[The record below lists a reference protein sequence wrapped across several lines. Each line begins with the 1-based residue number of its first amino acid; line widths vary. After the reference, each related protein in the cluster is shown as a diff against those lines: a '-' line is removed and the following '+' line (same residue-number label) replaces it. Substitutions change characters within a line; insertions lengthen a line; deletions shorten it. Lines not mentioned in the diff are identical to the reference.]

1 MSTSQPDGGAHPAPS
16 SHPGQ
21 PGGHPPRRAAVTGAA
36 AGIGEAAALL
46 LAEQGA
52 VVYAIDVNADALE
65 ALAARPAGPGRIIAL
80 PADVT
85 DETAMTA
92 AFERIAADGGID
104 SLVCAAG
111 VQTYG
116 TVDATEMTTYDR
128 TMNVNVRGAFL
139 AAHLAIPQIRSHGGG
154 AVVLVAS
161 VQAYVAQQGVAAY
174 AATKGA
180 LLSLNRAMAVDH
192 AGEGIRVNAV
202 CPGSVDTPMLRW
214 AAGLHAESDAEVEEI
229 VADWGRSHPIGRV
242 AQPREV
248 ADVVAYLL
256 GPHASFVTGADIKV
270 DGGLTAGN
278 AVALPDEDTK
288 ENR

>member
-1 MSTSQPDGGAHPAPS
+1 MSTSQPDGGAHRAPS
-16 SHPGQ
+16 GRPGQ
-21 PGGHPPRRAAVTGAA
+21 PGGHPPQRAAVTGAA
-36 AGIGEAAALL
+36 AGIGEAIALL

-52 VVYAIDVNADALE
+52 VVYAIDIDAGALE
-65 ALAARPAGPGRIIAL
+65 ALAARPVGAGRIVAV

-85 DETAMTA
+85 DEAAMTA
-92 AFERIAADGGID
+92 AFDRIAADGGID
-104 SLVCAAG
+104 SLACAAG
-111 VQTYG
+111 IQSYG

-128 TMNVNVRGAFL
+128 TMDVNVRGAFL
-139 AAHLAIPQIRSHGGG
+139 AAHLAIPQIRSHSGG
-154 AVVLVAS
+154 AVVLVSS

-174 AATKGA
+174 ATTKGA
-180 LLSLNRAMAVDH
+180 LLALNRAMAVDH
-192 AGEGIRVNAV
+192 AAEGIRVNAV

-214 AAGLHAESDAEVEEI
+214 AAGLHADSEAEVEQI

-278 AVALPDEDTK
+278 AVVLPDDDTK

>member
-1 MSTSQPDGGAHPAPS
+1 MSENHPDGGAPPASATRPAP
-16 SHPGQ
+16 GVAR
-21 PGGHPPRRAAVTGAA
+21 PPARAAVTGAA
-36 AGIGEAAALL
+36 AGIGAAVALL

-52 VVYAIDVNADALE
+52 VVHAIDVNAE
-65 ALAARPAGPGRIIAL
+65 ALQELAGRPTGPGRIVPV

-85 DETAMTA
+85 DEAAMTA
-92 AFERIAADGGID
+92 AFEKIAADGGVD

-111 VQTYG
+111 IQTYG
-116 TVDATEMTTYDR
+116 TVDGTPMSTYDR
-128 TMNVNVRGAFL
+128 TMDVNVRGAFL
-139 AAHLAIPQIRSHGGG
+139 AAHLAIPQIRSHAGG

-180 LLSLNRAMAVDH
+180 LLSLMRAMAVDH
-192 AGEGIRVNAV
+192 AAEGIRVNAV

-214 AAGLHAESDAEVEEI
+214 AASLHADSDADVEAI
-229 VADWGRSHPIGRV
+229 VADWGRAHPIGRV

-256 GPHASFVTGADIKV
+256 GPHSSFVTGADVKV

-278 AVALPDEDTK
+278 AVALPDDETK
-288 ENR
+288 ES

>member
-1 MSTSQPDGGAHPAPS
+1 MSENHPDGGAPPASATRPAP
-16 SHPGQ
+16 GVAR
-21 PGGHPPRRAAVTGAA
+21 PPARAAVTGAA
-36 AGIGEAAALL
+36 AGIGEAVAVL

-52 VVYAIDVNADALE
+52 VVHAIDVNAE
-65 ALAARPAGPGRIIAL
+65 ALQELAGRPTGPGRIVPV

-85 DETAMTA
+85 DEAAMTA
-92 AFERIAADGGID
+92 AFEKIAADGGVD

-111 VQTYG
+111 IQTYG
-116 TVDATEMTTYDR
+116 TVDGTPMSTYDR
-128 TMNVNVRGAFL
+128 TMDVNVRGAFL
-139 AAHLAIPQIRSHGGG
+139 AAHLAIPQIRNHGGG

-180 LLSLNRAMAVDH
+180 LLSLMRAMAVDH
-192 AGEGIRVNAV
+192 AAEGIRVNAV

-214 AAGLHAESDAEVEEI
+214 AASLHADSDADVEAI
-229 VADWGRSHPIGRV
+229 VADWGRAHPIGRV

-256 GPHASFVTGADIKV
+256 GPHSSFVTGADVKV

-278 AVALPDEDTK
+278 AVALPDDETK
-288 ENR
+288 DS

>member
-1 MSTSQPDGGAHPAPS
+1 MSTARTPS
-16 SHPGQ
+16 
-21 PGGHPPRRAAVTGAA
+21 RTAVTGAG
-36 AGIGEAAALL
+36 AGIGEAVALL

-52 VVYAIDVNADALE
+52 VVYAIDVNAEALE
-65 ALAARPAGPGRIIAL
+65 ALAARPAGSGRIVAV

-85 DETAMTA
+85 DEAAMTA

-111 VQTYG
+111 IQTYG
-116 TVDATEMTTYDR
+116 TVDTTPMTTYDR
-128 TMNVNVRGAFL
+128 TMDVNVRGAFL

-174 AATKGA
+174 ASTKGA

-192 AGEGIRVNAV
+192 AAEGIRVNAV

-214 AAGLHAESDAEVEEI
+214 AAGLHADSEAEVDAI

-248 ADVVAYLL
+248 ADVVTYLL

-278 AVALPDEDTK
+278 AVVLPDEDTK

>member
-1 MSTSQPDGGAHPAPS
+1 MSENHPDGGAPPASATRPAP
-16 SHPGQ
+16 GVAR
-21 PGGHPPRRAAVTGAA
+21 PPARAAVTGAA
-36 AGIGEAAALL
+36 AGIGAAVALL

-52 VVYAIDVNADALE
+52 VVHAIDVNAE
-65 ALAARPAGPGRIIAL
+65 ALQELAGRPTGPGRIVPV

-85 DETAMTA
+85 DEAAMTA
-92 AFERIAADGGID
+92 AFEKIAADGGVD

-111 VQTYG
+111 IQTYG
-116 TVDATEMTTYDR
+116 TVDGTPMSTYDR
-128 TMNVNVRGAFL
+128 TMDVNVRGAFL
-139 AAHLAIPQIRSHGGG
+139 AAHLAIPQIRNHGGG

-180 LLSLNRAMAVDH
+180 LLSLMRAMAVDH
-192 AGEGIRVNAV
+192 AAEGIRVNAV

-214 AAGLHAESDAEVEEI
+214 AASLHADSDADVEAI
-229 VADWGRSHPIGRV
+229 VADWGRAHPIGRV

-256 GPHASFVTGADIKV
+256 GPHSSFVTGADVKV

-278 AVALPDEDTK
+278 AVALPDDETK
-288 ENR
+288 DS